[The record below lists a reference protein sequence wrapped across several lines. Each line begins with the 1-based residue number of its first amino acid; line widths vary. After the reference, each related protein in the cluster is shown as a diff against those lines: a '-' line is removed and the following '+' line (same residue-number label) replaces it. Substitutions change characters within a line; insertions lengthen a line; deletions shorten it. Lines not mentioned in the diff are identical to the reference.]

1 MGANADH
8 LRNISL
14 STDMCVNNC
23 YQPGRVNECGAD
35 SRPPI
40 TPLAGR
46 EYHRCNMHAITCFVS
61 LDVVS
66 SQLCGLFLAAPANRP
81 PVATSDT
88 YRTITTTAV
97 EISPMANDTDP
108 DNDTLQFID
117 WLNAPAFGSLSNL
130 GNGSFRYTPSGS
142 VGVDVLR
149 YNVTDGR
156 LMATGTVTV
165 TVGERM
171 R

>member
-1 MGANADH
+1 
-8 LRNISL
+8 
-14 STDMCVNNC
+14 
-23 YQPGRVNECGAD
+23 
-35 SRPPI
+35 
-40 TPLAGR
+40 
-46 EYHRCNMHAITCFVS
+46 
-61 LDVVS
+61 
-66 SQLCGLFLAAPANRP
+66 LFLAAPANRP

-88 YRTITTTAV
+88 YRTTTTTAV
-97 EISPMANDTDP
+97 VIAPMANDTDP
-108 DNDTLQFID
+108 DNNTLQFIS
-117 WLNAPAFGSLSNL
+117 WLTAPAFGALSNL

-171 R
+171 DGRLSMFLRMQRNASCASTSKFLSVAGHEHVYCTFW